1 MARILIVEDERT
13 VRETLKNI
21 LQEEGYSVQ
30 AIDNIKSIFQKAHD
44 WKFDC
49 VLLDLWLKDGNAFD
63 SLCQILEAVNG
74 APVIVITGHGR
85 TESAVKAIKCGAF
98 DFLEKPFSLHNLL
111 KSVKEA
117 IGYISLRDK
126 EPIYGNSERILELK
140 RTIIKLSSSN
150 LNILLYGE
158 SGSGK
163 DLIAKT
169 IHNLSNKEGEF
180 IKLSCS
186 GLTSIDISFFK
197 RPQRAT
203 IYLDEVSDLNET
215 LQARLRSILDNLENS
230 ADFRLISST
239 SKDPDKTI
247 RSDLR
252 FRLSQVLIK
261 LPSLREIKEDIPLIA
276 HSFLNDALKRLKKP
290 PRSLSAKAQ
299 DLIMNLDWRGNFREL
314 KNAMETIAIL
324 HDGNTVT
331 ETQLINI
338 LGLKDAQDFTHLH
351 SDLRSARQD
360 FERRFILRRLEENG
374 FDLRKTAESLGIDL
388 SNLYRKLR
396 QLDIEI

>member
-1 MARILIVEDERT
+1 MIVEDERT

>member
-30 AIDNIKSIFQKAHD
+30 AIDNIKSIFQKAND

-117 IGYISLRDK
+117 VDYISLRDK

-186 GLTSIDISFFK
+186 GLNSIDISFFK

-299 DLIMNLDWRGNFREL
+299 DLITNLDWKGNFREL

-338 LGLKDAQDFTHLH
+338 LGLKDAQDFAHPH

-360 FERRFILRRLEENG
+360 FERRFILKRLEENG

-388 SNLYRKLR
+388 SNLYRKMR